1 MARQKREALLF
12 WNEIVGELLT
22 KLKVDCGYLDQEEA
36 LQTLGALSEALIG
49 EIATIRHHQEERQRL
64 LREVEQAGD
73 YQKLCHLHEQL
84 NTFEQELFL
93 QLPSVPALHHSVTA
107 YRDLLATCT
116 LQLVE
121 KEMERSGKGMPPL
134 PYSLICMGSDGREEQ
149 TLLTDQDYLIVYANG
164 GDTAVDDYFDVFSQL
179 LVERL
184 AEVGFK
190 KCTGNIMPS
199 NPTWR
204 GSLNAWQKRLH
215 ALVRFEYEEYTK
227 NLMDIIV
234 LSDVRHVIGH
244 RPLSEQLI
252 EMVHQFERNYFQV
265 IWEMAKA
272 ASDMKLALGFWNRF
286 WTDKAGP
293 HKGKINLKLLA
304 WAPLVMNVRL
314 LAVHQGISETNT
326 LRRIASLREAE
337 VLSPGTASD
346 LAHAYHLFT
355 RHRVHLQIQAVRE
368 GWQASYF
375 LDPRQL
381 TADERDELRWALLQ
395 TRELQKIV
403 QTRFTIL

>member
-1 MARQKREALLF
+1 MARQKREALLS

-22 KLKVDCGYLDQEEA
+22 KLKVGRGYLDHAEA
-36 LQTLGALSEALIG
+36 LQTLGALSEALAG
-49 EIATIRHHQEERQRL
+49 EIATIHRNEEERQFL
-64 LREVEQAGD
+64 LREVEKAAE
-73 YQKLCHLHEQL
+73 YQKLFQLHERL
-84 NTFEQELFL
+84 NAFEQEIFL
-93 QLPSVPALHHSVTA
+93 QTCSVPELHRSVTE
-107 YRDLLATCT
+107 YRDLLATRT

-121 KEMERSGKGMPPL
+121 KEMERGGRGMPPL
-134 PYSLICMGSDGREEQ
+134 LYSLICMGSDGREEQ

-164 GDTAVDDYFDVFSQL
+164 GDTAVDDYFGEFSRI

-190 KCTGNIMPS
+190 KCTGDIMPS

-204 GSLNAWQKRLH
+204 GSLAAWQKRLH
-215 ALVRFEYEEYTK
+215 ALVRFEYEEYSK

-234 LSDVRHVIGH
+234 LSDVRHVAGN
-244 RPLSEQLI
+244 RQLSDQLI

-286 WTDKAGP
+286 WTDKVGP

-326 LRRIASLREAE
+326 LRRIAALRQAE
-337 VLSPGTASD
+337 VCSPGTASD
-346 LAHAYHLFT
+346 LARAYHLFT
-355 RHRVHLQIQAVRE
+355 RHRIHLQIQAIRE
-368 GWQASYF
+368 GWPDSYF